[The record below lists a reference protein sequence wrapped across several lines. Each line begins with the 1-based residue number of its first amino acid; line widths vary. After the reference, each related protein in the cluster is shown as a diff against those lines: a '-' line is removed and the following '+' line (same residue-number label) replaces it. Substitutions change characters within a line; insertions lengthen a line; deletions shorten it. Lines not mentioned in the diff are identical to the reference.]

1 MLNDIIE
8 IYFLDLFDIINFIC
22 IVLLSYFC
30 IILVKIEFVFI
41 RLNKW
46 FSLEYLYRI
55 RMYINVGRL
64 IYFEYLLNCDI
75 SKI

>member
-41 RLNKW
+41 RLNK
-46 FSLEYLYRI
+46 
-55 RMYINVGRL
+55 
-64 IYFEYLLNCDI
+64 
-75 SKI
+75 